1 MKWACI
7 LVSAVSANVGL
18 CDYSPWYSNLRIGR
32 TLAIDESPTFVETWK
47 EMEKL
52 LETGQ
57 TASIE

>member
-1 MKWACI
+1 MRTSGVVLLTEMFA
-7 LVSAVSANVGL
+7 
-18 CDYSPWYSNLRIGR
+18 NLRTGR